1 MKLNFKNFL
10 IMGTVVWITGL
21 SASGKTTLANKL
33 IDILQKKGYHPI
45 GLDGDELR
53 NIFNSYSK
61 SEDNHNKKNRMD
73 LAFKYSKLSQFL
85 SNKGNIVIISTIS
98 MFNEIYKWNRKN
110 IKNYFEIYLKVPIK
124 ELKNRDPKKIYSRY
138 FNNEIKNVAGLDLE
152 IDEPYKPDL
161 LIEFPNQPYSDKI
174 VELLEKKFLKIKNG

>member
-1 MKLNFKNFL
+1 
-10 IMGTVVWITGL
+10 MGTVVWITGL

-53 NIFNSYSK
+53 NIFNSYAK
-61 SEDNHNKKNRMD
+61 SEDNHNKEKRME

-98 MFNEIYKWNRKN
+98 MFNEIYKWNS
-110 IKNYFEIYLKVPIK
+110 F
-124 ELKNRDPKKIYSRY
+124 S
-138 FNNEIKNVAGLDLE
+138 
-152 IDEPYKPDL
+152 
-161 LIEFPNQPYSDKI
+161 
-174 VELLEKKFLKIKNG
+174 

>member
-1 MKLNFKNFL
+1 MVPKKPHLNNICCFSCFNRCL
-10 IMGTVVWITGL
+10 
-21 SASGKTTLANKL
+21 TT
-33 IDILQKKGYHPI
+33 
-45 GLDGDELR
+45 
-53 NIFNSYSK
+53 
-61 SEDNHNKKNRMD
+61 
-73 LAFKYSKLSQFL
+73 
-85 SNKGNIVIISTIS
+85 
-98 MFNEIYKWNRKN
+98 
-110 IKNYFEIYLKVPIK
+110 LKVPIK

>member
-1 MKLNFKNFL
+1 
-10 IMGTVVWITGL
+10 MGLVVWITGL

-33 IDILQKKGYHPI
+33 IDILDKKGYHAI

-61 SEDNHNKKNRMD
+61 SENNHSRENRMN
-73 LAFKYSKLSQFL
+73 LAFQYSKLSKFL
-85 SNKGNIVIISTIS
+85 SDKGNIVIISTIS

-110 IKNYFEIYLKVPIK
+110 MKNYFEIYLKVPIK

-138 FNNEIKNVAGLDLE
+138 FNDEIKNVAGLDLK

-161 LIEFPNQPYSDKI
+161 LIEFPNQPYADNI
-174 VELLEKKFLKIKNG
+174 VELVEKKFIKIKNGKS